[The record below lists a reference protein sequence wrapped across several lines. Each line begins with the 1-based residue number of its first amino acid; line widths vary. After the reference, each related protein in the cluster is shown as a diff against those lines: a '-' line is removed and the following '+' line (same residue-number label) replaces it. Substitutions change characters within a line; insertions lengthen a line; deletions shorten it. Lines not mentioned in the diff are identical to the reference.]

1 MSSSKTASLKLNQ
14 WQRTDP
20 VVMDDFNA
28 DNAKVDAALSSLPVV
43 KLFSVTVGTAA
54 QQVDIDLS
62 GVDWSRYAYLHVCA
76 DLPGTSSSDLSG
88 IVRINGLYD
97 TNYKNNGSTSAFNY
111 IESFNSSANVLAS
124 QMQMD
129 VSLNNSRAIIS
140 GTNYY
145 INTNFSALIT
155 GSSYYGTYASSLS
168 AITALN
174 FIVYGGQ
181 IAAGAK
187 IDVYGYRR

>member
-1 MSSSKTASLKLNQ
+1 
-14 WQRTDP
+14 
-20 VVMDDFNA
+20 
-28 DNAKVDAALSSLPVV
+28 VV
-43 KLFSVTVGTAA
+43 KLFSVAVGTAA

-62 GVDWSRYAYLHVCA
+62 GVDWSQYAYLHVCA
-76 DLPGTSSSDLSG
+76 NLPGTSSSDLSG
-88 IVRINGLYD
+88 MVRINGLNG

-111 IESFNSSANVLAS
+111 IVSFTSSANVLAS

-129 VSLNNSRAIIS
+129 ISLNNSRVIIS

-145 INTNFSALIT
+145 INTDLMVLVT
-155 GSSYYGTYASSLS
+155 GSSYFGTYASSLS

-174 FIVYGGQ
+174 FIVNGGQ